1 MTRLRRALGRIA
13 VAWLLCQAATL
24 TLVPAALSS
33 GAVGVHALECT
44 CSHGD
49 HAVCPMH
56 HKPAP
61 GAKLCL
67 MRSANDSGIA
77 VLSWL
82 LNGVGLMPAAAAIR
96 RSRVATRPSV
106 RRRHHG
112 LPPSRSTRSASAP
125 RVTHRRP
132 FCSEHACARRSWC
145 RFPRRCLVKSSSILA
160 LATCLVAWAHPV
172 VAQQSV
178 DYASVSGRVT
188 DPSGA
193 VVPGAQVTARHT
205 ETNVTGATATD
216 QEGRFRFPYLRVG
229 PYEITVAPAGI
240 RGRHAGC

>member
-24 TLVPAALSS
+24 TLVPTAFSS

-82 LNGVGLMPAAAAIR
+82 LNGVGLMPAAGQSAAPV
-96 RSRVATRPSV
+96 SQPVRPSIDV
-106 RRRHHG
+106 ITASLRPA
-112 LPPSRSTRSASAP
+112 PPDPPPP
-125 RVTHRRP
+125 R
-132 FCSEHACARRSWC
+132 A
-145 RFPRRCLVKSSSILA
+145 
-160 LATCLVAWAHPV
+160 
-172 VAQQSV
+172 
-178 DYASVSGRVT
+178 
-188 DPSGA
+188 
-193 VVPGAQVTARHT
+193 
-205 ETNVTGATATD
+205 
-216 QEGRFRFPYLRVG
+216 
-229 PYEITVAPAGI
+229 
-240 RGRHAGC
+240 